1 MLLKSA
7 LLSMEPLSQVV
18 FVHDYVQFRFQD
30 TCLSLY
36 SALSI
41 GTPKGVLHRTDQGFC
56 DALVELI
63 GQRVA
68 SVDYRAEDHLQIT
81 FAGGGTLNAMFTNGD
96 AVGPE
101 LFQLDRPG
109 MPTIVEQ
116 VA

>member
-7 LLSMEPLSQVV
+7 LLSAEPLSQVI
-18 FVHDYVQFRFQD
+18 FVHEYVQLRFQD

-36 SALSI
+36 SLLSV
-41 GTPKGVLHRTDQGFC
+41 GTGRSVLNRSDHGFC

-63 GQRVA
+63 NQRVA
-68 SVDYRAEDHLQIT
+68 SVDYRAENHLRIT
-81 FAGGGTLNAMFTNGD
+81 FAGGGSVTASLKAND
-96 AVGPE
+96 VIGPE
-101 LFQLDRPG
+101 LFQLDQPG